1 MLEEFQQ
8 KLLQVQSG
16 KNTVHEELLLKFER
30 QRREI
35 DERHKDNLTS
45 MEIKL
50 NTKEADLYKMEQLL
64 LRLNHQVDQSK
75 DEREQ
80 ANIELDIFKIEKI
93 RLEEQTNYLKEQ
105 MQQLK
110 EQNMKQAEEFERKL
124 KEKQML
130 VWKTEMSQSQLVDQ
144 ITRLS
149 SEVERLKKIEGLN
162 ESIARLPNVCLQ
174 DISSEKEAERAK
186 SSALHQALDKVR
198 GKEFD
203 DVVKEIDDLQDKS
216 KNAYIRLYEKVGED
230 IGLHFLDKLDYLGSK
245 ETEAD
250 KMISGKYSTAQ
261 MELKRL
267 QEEKTRIAKMQRD
280 KEKEYLRP
288 EQSGGKSTNISD
300 LFRKYNV

>member
-1 MLEEFQQ
+1 
-8 KLLQVQSG
+8 
-16 KNTVHEELLLKFER
+16 
-30 QRREI
+30 
-35 DERHKDNLTS
+35 
-45 MEIKL
+45 
-50 NTKEADLYKMEQLL
+50 
-64 LRLNHQVDQSK
+64 
-75 DEREQ
+75 
-80 ANIELDIFKIEKI
+80 
-93 RLEEQTNYLKEQ
+93 

-250 KMISGKYSTAQ
+250 KMISGKYSTA
-261 MELKRL
+261 
-267 QEEKTRIAKMQRD
+267 
-280 KEKEYLRP
+280 
-288 EQSGGKSTNISD
+288 
-300 LFRKYNV
+300 